1 MKVTFIGAG
10 NLATRLALEMQ
21 KTGITIRQIY
31 SRTLRNAETLALKLG
46 CPYTDYVE
54 QILPDA
60 DLYVFSLKDAV
71 LGKIISQMKPNRGL
85 WVHTAG
91 SIPMHVFEGYAS
103 RYGVLY
109 PLQTFSK
116 ERDVDFS
123 RIPFFIEANNE
134 KDVAFLDSVATLLSS
149 QVKILPSAKRKKLH
163 LAAVFAC
170 NFTNHMYA
178 LAARIVEEQDL
189 PFDYLLPL
197 IDETAA
203 KMHGM
208 LPSQAQTGPAIRY
221 DQNVIRKHLEML
233 PMEDMKMLY
242 EQISKSI
249 YKEAS
254 RNE

>member
-21 KTGITIRQIY
+21 KAGITIHQIY
-31 SRTLRNAETLALKLG
+31 SRTLQSGEILALKLG
-46 CPYTDYVE
+46 CPYTDSIE

-71 LGKIISQMKPNRGL
+71 LDKIISQMVPNGGL

-91 SIPMHVFEGYAS
+91 SIPMSVFEGYAS

-116 ERDVDFS
+116 EREVVFS

-134 KDVAFLDSVATLLSS
+134 EDVVFLASVAALLTS
-149 QVKILPSAKRKKLH
+149 QVKVLPSAKRKMLH

-203 KMHGM
+203 KVHFM

-221 DQNVIRKHLEML
+221 DQNVIQKHQEML
-233 PMEDMKMLY
+233 SEEDMQMLY

-254 RNE
+254 RK